1 MISELRK
8 GGRKSNA
15 TLLVMIVLTV
25 VYLIQF
31 IQITVL
37 MVLDYKDICF
47 DMSYVQMYP
56 RMTTTEYIAGMVSL
70 IGLFGAANAYTYN
83 KTTSDEG

>member
-1 MISELRK
+1 
-8 GGRKSNA
+8 
-15 TLLVMIVLTV
+15 
-25 VYLIQF
+25 
-31 IQITVL
+31 

-83 KTTSDEG
+83 KTSEDES